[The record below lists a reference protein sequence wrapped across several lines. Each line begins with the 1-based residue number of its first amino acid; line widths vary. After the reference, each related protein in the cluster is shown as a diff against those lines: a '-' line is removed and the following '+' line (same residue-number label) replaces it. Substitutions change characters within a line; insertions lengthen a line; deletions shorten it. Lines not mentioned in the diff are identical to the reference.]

1 MFGVNRTSIS
11 VVGGQNSRDVSAEKF
26 SKFYVGS
33 ARFFYSAGFLSIT
46 GDAGSWK
53 SVPVFLKNVL
63 RLRGPLIFLAALLVE
78 TLSATVI
85 SIGAQINN
93 MRFAS
98 YNQRP

>member
-53 SVPVFLKNVL
+53 SVPVFLKKCIKVAGSTYFFSGFTSRNFE
-63 RLRGPLIFLAALLVE
+63 RD
-78 TLSATVI
+78 
-85 SIGAQINN
+85 
-93 MRFAS
+93 S
-98 YNQRP
+98 YIHRRPNK